1 MRIGTEKHQL
11 QTIKTNKVSLSS
23 FDDKRF
29 ILEDG
34 ISTLPH
40 GHYMIR
46 DVHVTQDIIDEP
58 DWGNEEDEEEMPT
71 SPTWDELIGNDPV
84 NTVTQI
90 FPEEQQNA
98 QVVREP
104 EGIFTQSDDEPITLT
119 QEMMEA
125 WSPPDLG
132 FNQREYSD
140 SELEDVV
147 NLDESFVEQSLPRIP
162 FIDDE
167 AAEASDTEGEPV
179 QEDEQES
186 DPNDCMTVE
195 TLTEDE
201 VNAIEDQIDFDNWF
215 SNDDFINRTKRAKRR
230 RMEIVSD
237 SESE

>member
-1 MRIGTEKHQL
+1 
-11 QTIKTNKVSLSS
+11 
-23 FDDKRF
+23 
-29 ILEDG
+29 
-34 ISTLPH
+34 
-40 GHYMIR
+40 MIR

-98 QVVREP
+98 QEVREP
-104 EGIFTQSDDEPITLT
+104 KELFTQGDDEPITLT
-119 QEMMEA
+119 QELIGA

-147 NLDESFVEQSLPRIP
+147 NLDESFVEQSPPRHP
-162 FIDDE
+162 FIEDE
-167 AAEASDTEGEPV
+167 AAETTDAEEPTH
-179 QEDEQES
+179 EDEEES
-186 DPNDCMTVE
+186 DPNDCVVVAQ
-195 TLTEDE
+195 LTEDQANAKE
-201 VNAIEDQIDFDNWF
+201 HLEFENMFSDDDIVNQ
-215 SNDDFINRTKRAKRR
+215 TKRAKKRR
-230 RMEIVSD
+230 LEIVSD

>member
-1 MRIGTEKHQL
+1 MYSILVGGRQKLSAKGVCRFAQKDLKHELNKKVLHTGNSFKTINMKIGSEKHQL

-29 ILEDG
+29 ILEYG

-46 DVHVTQDIIDEP
+46 DVHVTQDIFDEP
-58 DWGNEEDEEEMPT
+58 DWGNEEDEEETPT

-90 FPEEQQNA
+90 FPEEQQSA

-104 EGIFTQSDDEPITLT
+104 EEIFTQGDDEPITLT
-119 QEMMEA
+119 QELMEA

-140 SELEDVV
+140 SELEDFVS
-147 NLDESFVEQSLPRIP
+147 LDESFVEQSPPRNL

-167 AAEASDTEGEPV
+167 A
-179 QEDEQES
+179 
-186 DPNDCMTVE
+186 VE
-195 TLTEDE
+195 TTCR
-201 VNAIEDQIDFDNWF
+201 
-215 SNDDFINRTKRAKRR
+215 RTNT
-230 RMEIVSD
+230 
-237 SESE
+237 

>member
-1 MRIGTEKHQL
+1 
-11 QTIKTNKVSLSS
+11 
-23 FDDKRF
+23 
-29 ILEDG
+29 
-34 ISTLPH
+34 
-40 GHYMIR
+40 
-46 DVHVTQDIIDEP
+46 
-58 DWGNEEDEEEMPT
+58 MPT

-104 EGIFTQSDDEPITLT
+104 EGIFTPSDDEPITLT

-140 SELEDVV
+140 SELEGVV
-147 NLDESFVEQSLPRIP
+147 NLDESSVEQSPPRNP

-167 AAEASDTEGEPV
+167 AAEASDTEGEPL
-179 QEDEQES
+179 QEEYEQES
-186 DPNDCMTVE
+186 DPNDCMIVE
-195 TLTEDE
+195 TLTE
-201 VNAIEDQIDFDNWF
+201 VNAIEDQIDFENLF
-215 SNDDFINRTKRAKRR
+215 SDDDFINPTKQAKRR